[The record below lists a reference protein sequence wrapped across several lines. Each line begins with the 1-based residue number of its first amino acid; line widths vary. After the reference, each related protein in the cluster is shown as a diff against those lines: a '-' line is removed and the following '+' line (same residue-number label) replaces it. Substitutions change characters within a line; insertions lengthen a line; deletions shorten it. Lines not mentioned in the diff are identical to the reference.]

1 MDAVLKLQLAQ
12 LPMRS
17 LLGRMLLTQGN
28 EGERRRGIYSVERWL
43 GWWERSGIFMKEDD
57 GNFRRI
63 LVVMRIIGEVILC
76 RVIM

>member
-1 MDAVLKLQLAQ
+1 M
-12 LPMRS
+12 
-17 LLGRMLLTQGN
+17 
-28 EGERRRGIYSVERWL
+28 ERWL